1 MFLPTSDSQHGSDEG
16 AAPGSAAAPGEVIAT
31 LLAQIAAQ
39 QEVIAALI
47 ARVAELERQL
57 GLNSG
62 NSGKPPSSDGL
73 KKKPPRTQSLRE
85 KSGKKTGGQQGHPGK
100 TLCRSYAP
108 DTTIDHFPTACSS
121 CGGTLEQTEAVGFTA
136 RQVFD
141 LPEPQPLVVTEHRAH
156 AAFARAAAR
165 RPARR
170 SPKRSPRRC
179 NTARALAPSCCIFCT
194 TSFYPRNA

>member
-62 NSGKPPSSDGL
+62 NSGKPPSSDGRA
-73 KKKPPRTQSLRE
+73 PLRDYRHHNIE
-85 KSGKKTGGQQGHPGK
+85 ARCGRLLRLIQRFTAIRQVRSTSG
-100 TLCRSYAP
+100 
-108 DTTIDHFPTACSS
+108 
-121 CGGTLEQTEAVGFTA
+121 TEADQEA
-136 RQVFD
+136 ERRLRQ
-141 LPEPQPLVVTEHRAH
+141 PEPVFAIGLGANHLGGH
-156 AAFARAAAR
+156 ARYAAER
-165 RPARR
+165 G
-170 SPKRSPRRC
+170 
-179 NTARALAPSCCIFCT
+179 PSCAFRAERGDRMGPNIPQFHEHT
-194 TSFYPRNA
+194 ALGGGDMGFGATRRHSH